1 MPRMNFSSI
10 NLNLGRNAGVS
21 SMFLD
26 NVEEKVVYK
35 DREKVVYKDRE
46 KVVYKDREKVVY
58 KDREKVVYRDK
69 VEPWK
74 DVYGE
79 DLEAKTGE
87 KVCSICIT
95 NEPKCILL
103 PCMHSGFCI
112 ACSNALC
119 ITKRCPICRSII
131 HTPKKIF
138 DNSEINE

>member
-26 NVEEKVVYK
+26 NVE
-35 DREKVVYKDRE
+35 E